1 MSEMIFYF
9 KALGDELKLTE
20 VKNKTYTGNVN
31 SYICEFDLSDDWDG
45 LSAFAVFSCGD
56 DVYTVL
62 LSEDGQCTIPSE
74 ILADVGVYSVGLFAT
89 NASENKLKRISTGFL
104 QLSVD
109 KGAYAK
115 ENAPSV
121 PTPDAWE
128 VLMSKMTPKIG
139 ENGNWYVWDSEKN
152 TYSDSKKPARGE
164 KGDKGDKGEKGD
176 KPQRGVDYMNG
187 TDIEA
192 LRLECTDNKVTALTE
207 NSTNEEYPSAKAV
220 FDKIAE
226 NLPKRR
232 IESDS
237 AEISGIDDSIAGS
250 ELINLQVW
258 GKSIQQ
264 AQPTRDNPCELLN
277 VGDLCSDGRYKVSI
291 NLGGTNYDVYL
302 QSPLRGIVGYGYNN
316 ETKSYEYKYS
326 LDYIDF
332 KKGKVIRKIKE
343 IPVNIN
349 SLSLENGVG
358 KNITPPTQANNNKY
372 WYRYTDRYTDM
383 DNTILSNGVSVTTGL
398 MSNYLQRYNKKAN
411 VSGNSEGYIYAAY
424 GYNII
429 YYYFSLEDI
438 GLRVEEATEDDYL
451 LANAA
456 KTAYYNVYNGSDQ
469 KLTTVNEIKSAIN
482 EFYSGKNIKVYYPLA
497 EPQEESV
504 TLPKLI
510 TPSGASELDVGITT
524 KNKPQKIAVEYY
536 ADVSKVLEKAQ
547 AKIEELTNALL
558 AQGGNV

>member
-20 VKNKTYTGNVN
+20 VKNKAYTGNVN
-31 SYICEFDLSDDWDG
+31 SYICEFDLSEDWDG
-45 LSAFAVFSCGD
+45 LSVFAVFSGGD

-62 LSEDGQCTIPSE
+62 LSEDMHCKIPAEMLS
-74 ILADVGVYSVGLFAT
+74 AVGTCSVGLFGT
-89 NASENKLKRISTGFL
+89 NASEDNLKRISTGFL

-109 KGAYAK
+109 KGAYTE

-121 PTPDAWE
+121 PAPDTWE
-128 VLMSKMTPKIG
+128 MLMSKMTPKIG
-139 ENGNWYVWDSEKN
+139 ENGNWFLWDSEKN

-176 KPQRGVDYMNG
+176 KPQRGVDYMND

-192 LRLECTDNKVTALTE
+192 LGLECTDNKVTELTG
-207 NSTNEEYPSAKAV
+207 NSTDKEYPSAKAV

-226 NLPKRR
+226 NLPKRH
-232 IESDS
+232 IEANG

-250 ELINLQVW
+250 ELVNLRIW

-264 AQPTRDNPCELLN
+264 AQPTKDNPCELLC
-277 VGDLCSDGRYKVSI
+277 VGDLCSDGRYKVSVD
-291 NLGGTNYDVYL
+291 LSGTSYDVYL
-302 QSPLRGIVGYGYNN
+302 QSPLRGIVSYGYNN
-316 ETKSYEYKYS
+316 ETKKDEYKYS

-332 KKGKVIRKIKE
+332 KKGKVVRRVKE
-343 IPVNIN
+343 IPISIN

-358 KNITPPTQANNNKY
+358 KFLTPPSPINNNKY
-372 WYRYTDRYTDM
+372 WYRYTNRYTDM
-383 DNTILSNGVSVTTGL
+383 DKTIFSNGASVTTGL
-398 MSNYLQRYNKKAN
+398 MSNCLQRYKKESN
-411 VSGNSEGYIYAAY
+411 VSENCEGYIYAAY

-429 YYYFSLEDI
+429 YYYFSIEEM
-438 GLRVEEATEDDYL
+438 GLRVEEATEDDYFL
-451 LANAA
+451 TDVLKN
-456 KTAYYNVYNGSDQ
+456 TYYNVYDSNNQ
-469 KLTTVNEIKSAIN
+469 KLTTVNEIRAAIN
-482 EFYSGKNIKVYYPLA
+482 EFYSGKDIKVYYPLA

-504 TLPKLI
+504 TLPRLI
-510 TPSGASELDVGITT
+510 TPSGASELDIKITT
-524 KNKPQKIAVEYY
+524 QNAPQKIEAEYY

-547 AKIEELTNALL
+547 NKIEELTNALL